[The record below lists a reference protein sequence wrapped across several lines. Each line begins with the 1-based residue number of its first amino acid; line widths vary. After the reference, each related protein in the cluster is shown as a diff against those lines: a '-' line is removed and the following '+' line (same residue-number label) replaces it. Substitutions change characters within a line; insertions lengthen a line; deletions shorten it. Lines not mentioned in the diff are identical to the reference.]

1 MIEFNL
7 DDVKELRRVTEIEM
21 SGQLDSDGLKA
32 FVEAPRFIYLSFY
45 LSIYLSICI
54 YIVYSEA
61 GGCLDGK
68 QHLSLGD
75 LSGQSGMKTLTGAL
89 GSGGPKTPKPKGNK
103 KSKEAR

>member
-45 LSIYLSICI
+45 LSIYLSI
-54 YIVYSEA
+54 Y
-61 GGCLDGK
+61 
-68 QHLSLGD
+68 LSVFILF
-75 LSGQSGMKTLTGAL
+75 TLRLVAAL
-89 GSGGPKTPKPKGNK
+89 MASST
-103 KSKEAR
+103 